1 MSDPEGNE
9 IIINE
14 ICEYV
19 EKKKVKEILQEYMK
33 RYTILYINI

>member
-1 MSDPEGNE
+1 MSDPEGNAV
-9 IIINE
+9 IIDE

-33 RYTILYINI
+33 R

>member
-33 RYTILYINI
+33 RY